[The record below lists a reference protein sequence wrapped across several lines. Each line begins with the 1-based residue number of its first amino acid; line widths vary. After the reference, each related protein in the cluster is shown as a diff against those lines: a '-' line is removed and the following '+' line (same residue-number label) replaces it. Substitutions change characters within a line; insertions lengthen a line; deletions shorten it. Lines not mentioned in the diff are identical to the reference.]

1 MSPRPNA
8 LRTPLAFPA
17 LCAQLLTDAC
27 QHANART
34 PVAVQRLPGQQES
47 A

>member
-17 LCAQLLTDAC
+17 LCAQLLTDAR
-27 QHANART
+27 QHANTRT
-34 PVAVQRLPGQQES
+34 PVPAQRLPGQEQS